1 MGKLLRKGRSTF
13 FLYFQFKKFTD
24 NNDMDTGSKV
34 RDPKKYAMGDDLC
47 EYLTKV
53 GIPKRALPPNAK
65 KGTENGIQV
74 TASYLYFPL
83 VIVISKWFI
92 GKKEVQY
99 QAQYLLISIVVMMKL
114 CPHF

>member
-1 MGKLLRKGRSTF
+1 MGKLWRNGVSIY

-92 GKKEVQY
+92 DKKRFNTKPNLSLFS
-99 QAQYLLISIVVMMKL
+99 LL
-114 CPHF
+114 

>member
-92 GKKEVQY
+92 DKKRFNIKPNISLFQ
-99 QAQYLLISIVVMMKL
+99 LL
-114 CPHF
+114 

>member
-1 MGKLLRKGRSTF
+1 MLAIRKEACTNTPQNHFGASF
-13 FLYFQFKKFTD
+13 EWENYGEFLYFQFKKFTD

-74 TASYLYFPL
+74 TASNLYFQL
-83 VIVISKWFI
+83 VMVISK
-92 GKKEVQY
+92 
-99 QAQYLLISIVVMMKL
+99 
-114 CPHF
+114 

>member
-1 MGKLLRKGRSTF
+1 MGKLWKNGGNTF

-74 TASYLYFPL
+74 TASCLYFLL
-83 VIVISKWFI
+83 VIVI
-92 GKKEVQY
+92 
-99 QAQYLLISIVVMMKL
+99 M
-114 CPHF
+114 